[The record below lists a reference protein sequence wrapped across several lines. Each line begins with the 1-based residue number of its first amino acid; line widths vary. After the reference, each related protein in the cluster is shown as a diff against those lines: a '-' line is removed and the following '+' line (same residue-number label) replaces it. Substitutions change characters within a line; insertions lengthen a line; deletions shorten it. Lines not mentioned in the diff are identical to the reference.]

1 MSDDRDILYA
11 AIGAGFG
18 AYTFFKG
25 FQILRNKR
33 LVENTPT
40 SKCRSIAL
48 GLAEVQGK
56 ATGDTW
62 FTSPLAEVRC
72 YCSQLKIERYEKRG
86 KSSRWVTVHERQ
98 NMVPFFV
105 EDETGRVRVNP
116 QGAELDLSPDLE
128 YENESGIVNWLKQA
142 FSNDPAEGFAG
153 RSIEERFRSYCG
165 RQGVSYSGPMRFSER
180 NLCPDGP
187 VYVLGMANEVRGEQD
202 ENLRVVIEKGKHHPW
217 FFIAESSQKEVLR
230 KLARNVWL
238 YVFGGGALFLACLG
252 WLVARLTNL

>member
-18 AYTFFKG
+18 AWAFFKG

-40 SKCRSIAL
+40 SKCRSVAL

-72 YCSQLKIERYEKRG
+72 YCTQLKIERYEKRG
-86 KSSRWVTVHERQ
+86 KSSSWVTVHERQ
-98 NMVPFFV
+98 QMIPFFV
-105 EDETGRVRVNP
+105 QDETGRVRVNP

-128 YENESGIVNWLKQA
+128 YENQSGIVQWLKQA
-142 FSNDPAEGFAG
+142 FSGDAAEGLAG
-153 RSIEERFRSYCG
+153 RPIEERFRSYCA
-165 RQGVSYSGPMRFSER
+165 RQSVSYTGPMRFCER
-180 NLCPDGP
+180 NLCPEGP
-187 VYVLGMANEVRGEQD
+187 VYVLGMANEVRGEVD
-202 ENLRVVIEKGKHHPW
+202 ENLRVVLEKGKHHPW
-217 FFIAESSQKEVLR
+217 FFIAEASQKEVLQ
-230 KLARNVWL
+230 KLGRNVWL

-252 WLVARLTNL
+252 WLLIRLDLL